1 MSALPHMPPVPEG
14 RRKRDAVTRALRRR
28 AAGAATVCLLA
39 VHCGQDAAGP
49 ASPALS
55 PSSPSPAP
63 PSVPAGVRAWLDA
76 NVTAIGATDL
86 SRPNDDLAFLRDLVG
101 EARFVALGENT
112 YGTQEFVEMKARIVR
127 FLVEEMGFDTFVT
140 DAHWSAARRLDHYL
154 RTGERDPVRLL
165 SGLYLGNPSTN
176 AFFEMIEW
184 MRGRHENGG
193 RVGFHGLDMAHPGMA
208 LHDLREYIGEAAP
221 DDLPAVAERLECLSR
236 FANDPR
242 GRFPEEDYR
251 DQTDIYRSDCEES
264 LEEARSLLVSKRQE
278 YEAAAGED
286 AFALALRSHRVAFQ
300 YHLWVVR
307 EQTRDESIA
316 ENLDWLIERMA
327 PGSRAVVW
335 AHNRDISAQ
344 GAGSVFSRPFASG
357 SEFVAVAFSH
367 ARGRFAGSELEGSSY
382 VRYGELELDP
392 PVEGSF
398 EAYFESA
405 TEPRFVLDLRGA
417 DPDASGSGWLFESRP
432 FRAIFSAFDPT
443 RAEDFWSRTALA
455 RQYDAVVH
463 FDSTKPTVPLPW
475 LPPAEF

>member
-1 MSALPHMPPVPEG
+1 MPPVPEG
-14 RRKRDAVTRALRRR
+14 GRKRDAVTRARRR
-28 AAGAATVCLLA
+28 AVGAAAVCLLA
-39 VHCGQDAAGP
+39 AHCGQNATGP

-63 PSVPAGVRAWLDA
+63 SSVPAGVRAWLDA
-76 NVTAIGATDL
+76 NVTTFDGTDL
-86 SRPNDDLAFLRDLVG
+86 SLPNDDLAFLRDLVG
-101 EARFVALGENT
+101 GARVVALGENT
-112 YGTQEFVEMKARIVR
+112 YGTQEFVEMKARMVR

-140 DAHWSAARRLDHYL
+140 NAHWSAARRLDHYL
-154 RTGERDPVRLL
+154 RTGEGDPVRLL
-165 SGLYLGNPSTN
+165 SGLYFGAPSTN
-176 AFFEMIEW
+176 AFFEMVEW
-184 MRGRHENGG
+184 MRGRHESGG

-208 LHDLREYIGEAAP
+208 LHDLREYIREAAP

-242 GRFPEEDYR
+242 GRFPEEDYG
-251 DQTDIYRSDCEES
+251 DQTDIYRSDCGES
-264 LEEARSLLVSKRQE
+264 LEEVRSLLVSKRRE

-286 AFALALRSHRVAFQ
+286 AFALALRSHRVAVQ

-307 EQTRDESIA
+307 EQARDDSIT

-335 AHNRDISAQ
+335 AHNWDISTR
-344 GAGSVFSRPFASG
+344 GVGSVFSRPFASG

-367 ARGRFAGSELEGSSY
+367 ARGRFTGSELEGSSY
-382 VRYGELELDP
+382 VRYGDLELDL

-405 TEPRFVLDLRGA
+405 TAPRFVLDLRGA
-417 DPDASGSGWLFESRP
+417 DPDASESRWLFESRP
-432 FRAIFSAFDPT
+432 FRAIFFAFDPS
-443 RAEDFWSRTALA
+443 RAEDFWSHATLA

-463 FDSTKPTVPLPW
+463 FDTTRPTVSLPW